1 MRCTR
6 AECFAFSV
14 KEINCCAALTKVE
27 VKCEFYKTK
36 AAQATQKEELIGKGK
51 PYYEPAR
58 TYTEL
63 IRLKRLLGSE
73 DDGRED
79 NIHQTGQE
87 HP

>member
-14 KEINCCAALTKVE
+14 KEVNNCAALTTVE
-27 VKCEFYKTK
+27 VKCKFYKTK
-36 AAQATQKEELIGKGK
+36 AAHAEQKQELISKGK

-58 TYTEL
+58 TYREL
-63 IRLKRLLGSE
+63 ILLKRLLGSE

-79 NIHQTGQE
+79 NIHKD
-87 HP
+87 

>member
-6 AECFAFSV
+6 SECFAFSV
-14 KEINCCAALTKVE
+14 KEINNCSALTEVE
-27 VKCEFYKTK
+27 VKCKFYKTK
-36 AAQATQKEELIGKGK
+36 AAHAWQKQDLIRRGK

-58 TYTEL
+58 TYAEL
-63 IRLKRLLGSE
+63 RVLKQLLGSE

-79 NIHQTGQE
+79 DIHQTGQE